1 MSSPA
6 QLDLVGIGWPVCLL
20 KFKTVID
27 SLDSYEVLEVLA
39 EDPDVVKSIILI
51 IERSEDK
58 LIRQEQ
64 DGGFY
69 RLYVQRK

>member
-39 EDPDVVKSIILI
+39 EDPHKIQLCW
-51 IERSEDK
+51 
-58 LIRQEQ
+58 
-64 DGGFY
+64 
-69 RLYVQRK
+69 